1 MKLNEYTVHKMT
13 ALCYRKAVAT
23 YLIQI
28 NRSSDIPKIM
38 SQFSDLDDFEGDRMP
53 LAVVTN
59 EFNLASYFFQDDY
72 LGLKV
77 FNHIEIEYLPFYKGI
92 SQCIS
97 PLINANIDIP
107 LIVLCRLISR
117 YFKVMT
123 ESIEVH
129 LFERKDLIRLEFS
142 PSMPEQVNKHQIDGI
157 IFAVYKIIST
167 FNSLKPVEL
176 TLAHRQS
183 SQGFE
188 LYKQFLGVSA
198 ELSKTVNSLTYRIDR
213 ADHSYYSSEHAKHTV
228 GSTFFINP
236 LHHMLDKNF
245 TDTSYTERCQHI
257 LITIM
262 GLNEPTRDQVAQVL
276 NMSVSSLQRRLRKEG
291 TSFKALLLEVRKEL
305 AYKYLIEQGLSAT
318 DTAFLLGYHSN
329 SQFFGAFKSWFGM
342 TPRAYKEYYLSDL

>member
-1 MKLNEYTVHKMT
+1 MELNEYTVHKMT

-59 EFNLASYFFQDDY
+59 EFNLATYFFQDDY
-72 LGLKV
+72 IGLKV
-77 FNHIEIEYLPFYKGI
+77 FNYIEIESLPFYKGI

-129 LFERKDLIRLEFS
+129 LFERKDLIRLEFN
-142 PSMPEQVNKHQIDGI
+142 PSVPEQVNKHQIDGI
-157 IFAVYKIIST
+157 IFSVYKIIST

-176 TLAHRQS
+176 TLSHRRS

-188 LYKQFLGVSA
+188 LYKQFLGVPA
-198 ELSKTVNSLTYRIDR
+198 EVSKTANSLTYRIDR
-213 ADHSYYSSEHAKHTV
+213 ADHIYYSSVHAKNTI

-236 LHHMLDKNF
+236 LHHMLDKDF
-245 TDTSYTERCQHI
+245 THTSYTQRCQHI
-257 LITIM
+257 LITII
-262 GLNEPTRDQVAQVL
+262 GLNEPTREQVAQVL
-276 NMSVSSLQRRLRKEG
+276 NMSVSSLQRRLREEG
-291 TSFKALLLEVRKEL
+291 TSFKALLLDVRKKL
-305 AYKYLIEQGLSAT
+305 AHKYLIEQGLSAT

-329 SQFFGAFKSWFGM
+329 SQFFGAFKSWFEM
-342 TPRAYKEYYLSDL
+342 TPRAYKEHYLGET

>member
-1 MKLNEYTVHKMT
+1 MELNEYTVHKLT

-59 EFNLASYFFQDDY
+59 EFNLATYFFQDDY
-72 LGLKV
+72 IGLKV
-77 FNHIEIEYLPFYKGI
+77 FNYIEIESLPFYKGI
-92 SQCIS
+92 SQCIT

-129 LFERKDLIRLEFS
+129 LFERKDLIRLEFN
-142 PSMPEQVNKHQIDGI
+142 PSVPEQVNKHQIDGI
-157 IFAVYKIIST
+157 IFSVYKIIST
-167 FNSLKPVEL
+167 FSSLKPVEL

-198 ELSKTVNSLTYRIDR
+198 EMSKTVNSLTYRIDR
-213 ADHSYYSSEHAKHTV
+213 LITVTTHRNTQKNTV

-245 TDTSYTERCQHI
+245 TDTSYTQRCQHI

-262 GLNEPTRDQVAQVL
+262 GLHEPTREQVAQVL
-276 NMSVSSLQRRLRKEG
+276 NMSVSSLQRRLREEG
-291 TSFKALLLEVRKEL
+291 TSFKTLLLEVRKKVSL
-305 AYKYLIEQGLSAT
+305 
-318 DTAFLLGYHSN
+318 
-329 SQFFGAFKSWFGM
+329 
-342 TPRAYKEYYLSDL
+342 